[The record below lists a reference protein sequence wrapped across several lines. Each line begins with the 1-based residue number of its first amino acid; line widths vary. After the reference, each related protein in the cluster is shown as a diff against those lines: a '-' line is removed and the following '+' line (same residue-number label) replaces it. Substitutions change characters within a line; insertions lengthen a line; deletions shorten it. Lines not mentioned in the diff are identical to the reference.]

1 MASSS
6 NGGNSGS
13 DGARRM
19 PEVDVV
25 LVGFGWTASILATEL
40 TDAGLEVLA
49 LERGDFRDTVPDFD
63 TTHVQDEL
71 KYALRH
77 ALFEKPVRAT
87 LTFRNSM
94 DQTALPMRHLGSFL
108 PASGVGGAG
117 VHWNGQTW
125 RFLPTDFE
133 LRSHIEQRYGRDFIP
148 ADMTIQDWGVTYAE
162 LEPHYT
168 KFEYLC
174 GISGQVGNLAG
185 VIQPGGNPFEGPRS
199 KGYPLPPLQRSAGTA
214 LFDAAARE
222 VGLNPFPCPAAN
234 TSRPYLNPL
243 GVQMGQC
250 TYCGF
255 CEWFGCGNFSKA
267 SPQTTILPVLL
278 KRKNFSFRTRC
289 DVLRVNLDAARRQA
303 TGVTY
308 VDPDGKTVEQPA
320 QIVVL
325 CAFAQHNVHLLLL
338 SGIGRPYDPVQNTG
352 VVGRN
357 YAYQIVS
364 SAEIFVDEVLNPF
377 MGAGALGQAVDEFNG
392 DNFDHGPHGFIGGGY
407 IALWTTGGRPIL
419 QHHLPQGVPQWGPK
433 WKAAM
438 AQNYLRS
445 ALIAT
450 HGSVMSYR
458 DAYLDLDPTYRDSYG
473 SPLLRMTFDFHA
485 NDRRMSDFLTGQAT
499 RIGRAVKNVRSV
511 KPNPRTGPYS
521 IVPYQTTHNTGGAS
535 MGQDPATSVVN
546 RYLQCWDVPN
556 VFVMGSS
563 VFPQNAGY
571 NPTGTVGALT
581 YWAADAIRTRY
592 LKNRGPLVQV

>member
-1 MASSS
+1 MAGSS
-6 NGGNSGS
+6 NNIDSSAAG
-13 DGARRM
+13 RM
-19 PEVDVV
+19 PKVDVV
-25 LVGFGWTASILATEL
+25 LVGFGWTASILAAEL
-40 TDAGLEVLA
+40 TEAGLEVLA
-49 LERGDFRDTVPDFD
+49 LERGEFRDTVPDFD

-71 KYALRH
+71 KYAVRR
-77 ALFEKPVRAT
+77 ALFEKPVRET
-87 LTFRNSM
+87 LTFRNRI

-133 LRSHIEQRYGRDFIP
+133 IRSHTERRYGRDFIP
-148 ADMTIQDWGVTYAE
+148 EGMTIQDWGVTYAE

-174 GISGQVGNLAG
+174 GISGQAGNLGGA
-185 VIQPGGNPFEGPRS
+185 IQPGGNPFEGPRS
-199 KGYPLPPLQRSAGTA
+199 KGYPLPPLERSAATV
-214 LFDAAARE
+214 LFDAAAKE
-222 VGLNPFPCPAAN
+222 VGLHPFPAPAAN

-250 TYCGF
+250 TYCGY

-278 KRKNFSFRTRC
+278 KRKNFSFRTQC
-289 DVLRVNLDAARRQA
+289 DVQRVNLDASRKHA
-303 TGVTY
+303 TGVSY
-308 VDPDGKTVEQPA
+308 VDPAGKLVEQPA
-320 QIVVL
+320 DLVIL

-338 SGIGRPYDPVQNTG
+338 SGIGKPYDPVSNTG

-357 YAYQIVS
+357 YAYQITS
-364 SAEIFVDEVLNPF
+364 SADVFVDELLNPF
-377 MGAGALGQAVDEFNG
+377 MGAGALGQVVDDFNG
-392 DNFDHGPHGFIGGGY
+392 DNFDHGPVDFIGGGY

-419 QHHLPQGVPQWGPK
+419 QHQLPEGTPHWGPK
-433 WKAAM
+433 WKAAL
-438 AQNYLRS
+438 AQNYLKS
-445 ALIAT
+445 ASIAT

-458 DAYLDLDPTYRDSYG
+458 DAYLDLDPTYRDIYG
-473 SPLLRMTFDFHA
+473 QPLLRMTFDFHA
-485 NDRRMSDFLTGQAT
+485 NERLMSGFLTDQAT

-511 KPNPRTGPYS
+511 KSNPRTGPYS
-521 IVPYQTTHNTGGAS
+521 IVPYQTTHNTGGAI
-535 MGQDPATSVVN
+535 MGTDPNTSVVN

-581 YWAADAIRTRY
+581 FWAAEAIRTRY
-592 LKNRGPLVQV
+592 LKERGPLVQI